1 MYLSKT
7 RNHSK
12 RESRASRRVI
22 SPSSPRNFTSRAGL
36 RWKMEEVE
44 VGSSIRFDWRRTRTE
59 LRSSRMKRVKL
70 RGKSILSGIG
80 VG

>member
-44 VGSSIRFDWRRTRTE
+44 VGSSIRFDSIGDAQDQSCGRR
-59 LRSSRMKRVKL
+59 
-70 RGKSILSGIG
+70 G
-80 VG
+80 